1 MRTYKL
7 EGEDSMSLQYD
18 HQHLRALLEATH
30 AAALEF
36 LESLATRPAGC
47 TLQAL
52 PHDVFPEEGLGI
64 QDLLTIP
71 VSK

>member
-18 HQHLRALLEATH
+18 HQHLGGLLEATH

-36 LESLATRPAGC
+36 LESLE
-47 TLQAL
+47 QQ
-52 PHDVFPEEGLGI
+52 HE
-64 QDLLTIP
+64 
-71 VSK
+71 